1 MKARPAKDG
10 HSHFPAFK
18 AIEFS
23 LTLSASPVV
32 FILTFFCQEK
42 NGLLSISFLMLVSG
56 PWPGYT
62 TVS

>member
-1 MKARPAKDG
+1 MKVCPAKHDD
-10 HSHFPAFK
+10 SHLPACK
-18 AIEFS
+18 AKEFS
-23 LTLSASPVV
+23 LTLPASPVV
-32 FILTFFCQEK
+32 FLLTFFCQEK